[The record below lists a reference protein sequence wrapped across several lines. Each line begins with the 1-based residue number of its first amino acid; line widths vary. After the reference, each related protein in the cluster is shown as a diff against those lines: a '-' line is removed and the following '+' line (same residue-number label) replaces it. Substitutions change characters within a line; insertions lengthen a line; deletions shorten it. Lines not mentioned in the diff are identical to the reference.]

1 MSNQDPRGKGLVE
14 HLVPKEVGFQYDKE
28 CQHCKEINNCGFA
41 SAAYDQIQ
49 RLESQVVIGSDGTQ
63 VEFREEIILSAD
75 KVSEPGPEV
84 SFKLS
89 PSDKLVG
96 LEKKSPVSARLAV
109 RNFMENFKWNPPE
122 QGRYKINYKVVSGY
136 GDGRLGI
143 SIVIRDDSGFIM
155 ASCALCFA
163 AGIDIWVANALA
175 ILKSFH
181 FANDCGLFPFV
192 IESDTKRVVNWISN
206 FSHLNSHYGFI
217 LQDIDNLRLL
227 WNNPSIVWSSVG
239 GNKVAFSLSM
249 VALRLG
255 EDNFWI

>member
-96 LEKKSPVSARLAV
+96 LEISSL
-109 RNFMENFKWNPPE
+109 ENGLE
-122 QGRYKINYKVVSGY
+122 V
-136 GDGRLGI
+136 
-143 SIVIRDDSGFIM
+143 DSGMDSDVLQFEKEYAEM
-155 ASCALCFA
+155 VTGKMVSSKAENVGEQSSS
-163 AGIDIWVANALA
+163 AGR
-175 ILKSFH
+175 S
-181 FANDCGLFPFV
+181 
-192 IESDTKRVVNWISN
+192 
-206 FSHLNSHYGFI
+206 
-217 LQDIDNLRLL
+217 
-227 WNNPSIVWSSVG
+227 SSV
-239 GNKVAFSLSM
+239 
-249 VALRLG
+249 RQTQ
-255 EDNFWI
+255 